1 MLYRRETLVHREND
15 VIILALKHKMRAR
28 VGARE
33 ETKEQQ
39 MNTPDLLSELS
50 CRDLQ
55 TMVLISCL
63 YFDMEFVVSRKPKKK
78 KKRRGN
84 AKMIVKHL
92 GSALLAYHN

>member
-78 KKRRGN
+78 KKTTRKRKNDCKASG
-84 AKMIVKHL
+84 IGITGVP
-92 GSALLAYHN
+92 